1 MLADQHQALYRGFAQ
16 TPLDWGHFGELNSSR
31 AAGASASFWAF
42 RSIRWAFNSARFW
55 RSALILSTKVFASG
69 ERTLRVEPTSASTF
83 SPSFSSQPSSQQPY
97 ARQLISFSSRVNA

>member
-55 RSALILSTKVFASG
+55 RSALI
-69 ERTLRVEPTSASTF
+69 
-83 SPSFSSQPSSQQPY
+83 FSSQPSSQQPY